1 MKCIAFLYHLLS
13 YLVHFSSLPLA
24 LGNSHINLI
33 SGPLSSC
40 DLRVVSG
47 KKWSNVL
54 PLSGSSASSAFLMP
68 YDSPSP
74 EGGWIIYYINI
85 VLWAVAPH
93 LCSEVLR
100 QQNFLQ
106 SHALVH
112 FSNIAV
118 GLVRFYFRWCNS
130 LPATSTPLTANSTGS
145 FHSHSSDRGILTAW
159 AQLGWWMESSPVTW
173 GINCMMET
181 CILCGLQGKAR
192 LGIASAVGSNKDSAC
207 LSLVWKSYRA
217 GRDLPL

>member
-1 MKCIAFLYHLLS
+1 
-13 YLVHFSSLPLA
+13 
-24 LGNSHINLI
+24 
-33 SGPLSSC
+33 
-40 DLRVVSG
+40 
-47 KKWSNVL
+47 
-54 PLSGSSASSAFLMP
+54 MP
-68 YDSPSP
+68 YDSHRLRV
-74 EGGWIIYYINI
+74 GGSYYINI

-100 QQNFLQ
+100 QQKFLQ
-106 SHALVH
+106 SHTLVH

-159 AQLGWWMESSPVTW
+159 AQLSWWMESSPVTW

-207 LSLVWKSYRA
+207 HCLWYGRVIGLGETWLFKSKFGLWWFCLLWQFCFIVHLFINAKMIQFRHWEIYNF
-217 GRDLPL
+217 